1 MKTKIVSLIILF
13 LLSITVTAQ
22 IDRSQQP
29 KPGPAP
35 KINLGKPSTFELKN
49 GLKVLVVENHKLPR
63 VSATLTL
70 DNPPIFEGEKAG
82 VSSLTGSLLGSGSK
96 TISKDAFNEE
106 VDYLGA
112 SVSFSSQSARLNS
125 LSKYFPR
132 VLELMADAALNPNF
146 TQEEFDKERNKLI
159 DGIKSNEKSVAA
171 IAGRV
176 QNVVMYGKNHPY
188 GEFTSQETANNV
200 TLNDVSNFYN
210 THFKPNNAYLIIVG
224 DVTVKEVKKLVTKHF
239 SNWKKGV
246 ITSANLPEV
255 TNVAKTEINFINMPN
270 AVQSEVAVVNTFQL
284 KMSDPDYHAVLV
296 ANQILGGDFNS
307 YLNMNLREA
316 RGYTYGA
323 RSRVSED
330 KYIGSFKASTSVRNM
345 VTDSTVVETIKEITK
360 IRNEKVTDE
369 ALKTVKAGYTGKF
382 VLALEQPSTIARYA
396 LNIKVNKLPENFYE
410 TYLEKINAVTIDD
423 VQRVAQKYFSVDNAR
438 IVIAGKAVDVIPN
451 LEKSGYKINYFD
463 IYGNPTAKPELSKPI
478 PAGVTINSV
487 FDNYYKAIGGKEKV
501 KSIKSTLTTADAT
514 IQGMA
519 LQMVTKQMAP
529 NKYATSVSMMGNVMS
544 QTVFDGEKGYAM
556 QMGQKMPLEGNPLEK
571 MKSSTFP
578 FAEEGYLAKATLEKI
593 EQVNGK
599 DTYVVKVGDD
609 TVINYEVA
617 SGFKVSETVKSKLP
631 NGQEVS
637 QSVNY
642 SNYTDVNGIKF
653 PFSLKM
659 TVGPQQ
665 LDFTIKEV
673 KINEGVVAADFQ

>member
-1 MKTKIVSLIILF
+1 MKTKIVSIIILF
-13 LLSITVTAQ
+13 LISITISAQ

-35 KINLGKPSTFELKN
+35 KINLGKPATFELKN
-49 GLKVLVVENHKLPR
+49 GLKVLVVENNKLPR
-63 VSATLTL
+63 VSATLTI
-70 DNPPIFEGEKAG
+70 DNPPIFEGDKAG

-96 TISKDAFNEE
+96 NISKDAFNEE

-112 SVSFSSQSARLNS
+112 SISFSSQSARLNA

-146 TQEEFDKERNKLI
+146 TQEEFDKERNKLL

-171 IAGRV
+171 IASRV
-176 QNVVMYGKNHPY
+176 QNVLTYGKNHPY
-188 GEFTSQETANNV
+188 GEFTSQESANNV

-210 THFKPNNAYLIIVG
+210 SYFKPNNAYLIIVG
-224 DVTVKEVKKLVTKHF
+224 DVSVKDVKKLVTKYF
-239 SNWKKGV
+239 STWNKGV
-246 ITSANLPEV
+246 VAPANLPAV
-255 TNVAKTEINFINMPN
+255 SNVAKTEINFINMPN
-270 AVQSEVAVVNTFQL
+270 AVQSEVAVINTFQL

-323 RSRVSED
+323 RSRVNED

-345 VTDSTVVETIKEITK
+345 VTDSTVVETIKEIAR
-360 IRNEKVTDE
+360 IRNEKVTEED
-369 ALKTVKAGYTGKF
+369 LKTVKAGYTGKF
-382 VLALEQPSTIARYA
+382 VLALEQPATIARYA
-396 LNIKVNKLPENFYE
+396 LNIKVNNLPENFYE

-423 VQRVAQKYFSVDNAR
+423 VQRVAKKYFSVDNAR
-438 IVIAGKAVDVIPN
+438 IVIAGKALDVIPN
-451 LEKSGYKINYFD
+451 LEKTNYTINYFD
-463 IYGNPTAKPELSKPI
+463 IYGNPTSKPELSKPI
-478 PAGVTINSV
+478 PAGVTLNTV

-501 KSIKSTLTTADAT
+501 KTIKSTLSTADAS
-514 IQGMA
+514 IQGMS
-519 LQMVTKQMAP
+519 LQMVTKQMTP
-529 NKYATSVSMMGNVMS
+529 NKYSTAVSMMGNVMS

-556 QMGQKMPLEGNPLEK
+556 QMGQKTPLDGAALEK
-571 MKSSTFP
+571 MKSSSSP
-578 FAEEGYLAKATLEKI
+578 FAEEGYLSKATLEKI
-593 EQVNGK
+593 TQVNGK
-599 DTYVVKVGDD
+599 DAYVVKVGDD

-617 SGFKVSETVKSKLP
+617 SGLKVSETVTSKLP

-637 QSVNY
+637 QTVNY
-642 SNYTDVNGIKF
+642 SDYTDVKGVKF
-653 PFSLKM
+653 PFTIKM

-673 KINEGVVAADFQ
+673 KLNEGVTAADFQ